1 MAIKILRSM
10 FFEQLHTDLLAIV
23 STLNGWAWGLPLIVF
38 LVGTGVF
45 LTVRLGFLQFTQLGH
60 ALYLALVKRK
70 ESGDEPGDI
79 THFQAL
85 MTALSATVGTGNI
98 VGVALAIFAGGP
110 GALFWMWVT
119 GIVGMAT
126 KYTEAI
132 LAVEFRTQDDQGRMN
147 GGPMYYLSRGL
158 KQIGINWGGIPAV
171 LFAIFGTIASFGIGN
186 MTQSNSVAGALQTSF
201 GLDPAITAVALVIFS
216 ALVILGGIRSIARV
230 TQVIVPVMILVY
242 LGASFLILAQFAA
255 EIPAAF
261 ALIFK
266 QAFSPTAAAGG
277 FLGATIAQAIRMG
290 VSRGIFSNESG
301 LGSSPIAAAAAKT
314 KHPVSQALV
323 SMTQTFIDTIVVCT
337 FTGLVIIVTG
347 SWQSGLKGVD
357 MTLNAFQIGLGG
369 LAGPKVVAVSLAFF
383 AYSTILGWSYYG
395 ERCLAFLGGSRTI
408 LPYRIVFIILVGV
421 GAVSKIDLVWG
432 LSDLFNALMALPNLI
447 GLLLLSGVAARI
459 TREYFDKKKAGIE
472 I

>member
-1 MAIKILRSM
+1 MTLETVHVFM
-10 FFEQLHTDLLAIV
+10 MEYLTLL
-23 STLNGWAWGLPLIVF
+23 NDWAWGLPLIIL
-38 LVGTGVF
+38 LVGTGLF

-60 ALYLALVKRK
+60 ALYLALIKRK
-70 ESGDEPGDI
+70 EAGDEPGDI

-98 VGVALAIFAGGP
+98 VGVALAIYSGGP

-119 GIVGMAT
+119 GVVGMAT

-132 LAVEFRTQDDQGRMN
+132 LAVEFRTKDSAGRMS
-147 GGPMYYLSRGL
+147 GGPMYYLSNGL
-158 KQIGINWGGIPAV
+158 RSIGIHWGGVPAV

-186 MTQSNSVAGALQTSF
+186 MTQSNSVSDALQSSF
-201 GLDPAITAVALVIFS
+201 GIPTYATAICLVVLS
-216 ALVILGGIRSIARV
+216 ALVILGGIRSIAVV
-230 TQVIVPVMILVY
+230 TQVIVPFMIILYV
-242 LGASFLILAQFAA
+242 GASSVVLAQYLA

-277 FLGATIAQAIRMG
+277 FIGATVAQAMRMG

-301 LGSSPIAAAAAKT
+301 LGSSPIAAAAAQT

-347 SWQSGLKGVD
+347 SWQDGVKGVG
-357 MTLNAFQIGLGG
+357 MTLDAFAAGLGPVVG
-369 LAGPKVVAVSLAFF
+369 AEIVAVSLAFF

-395 ERCLAFLGGSRTI
+395 ERCLAYLGGDRTI
-408 LPYRIVFIILVGV
+408 LPYRVVFIALVGV
-421 GAVSKIDLVWG
+421 GAVAKIDMVWV
-432 LSDLFNALMALPNLI
+432 LSDLFNALMALPNLL
-447 GLLLLSGVAARI
+447 GLILLSGVAARI
-459 TREYFDKKKAGIE
+459 TAEYLDAKKKGIE
-472 I
+472 L

>member
-1 MAIKILRSM
+1 MSL
-10 FFEQLHTDLLAIV
+10 EQLHEHLLATV
-23 STLNGWAWGLPLIVF
+23 GTLNDWAWGLPLIVL

-60 ALYLALVKRK
+60 ALYIALIQREKK
-70 ESGDEPGDI
+70 DGDEPGDI

-98 VGVALAIFAGGP
+98 VGVALAIYTGGP

-132 LAVEFRTQDDQGRMN
+132 LAVEYRVQDDKGRMS

-158 KQIGINWGGIPAV
+158 AQIGMHWGGVPAA
-171 LFAIFGTIASFGIGN
+171 LFAVFGTIASFGIGN
-186 MTQSNSVAGALQTSF
+186 MTQSNSVAGALQTTF
-201 GLDPAITAVALVIFS
+201 GLDPIITAVALVIFS
-216 ALVILGGIRSIARV
+216 ALVILGGIRSIAKV
-230 TQVIVPVMILVY
+230 TQVVVPVMILAY
-242 LGASFLILAQFAA
+242 IAASLGILARFAG

-261 ALIFK
+261 ALIFE
-266 QAFSPTAAAGG
+266 QAFSPTAATGG
-277 FLGATIAQAIRMG
+277 FLGATVAQAIRMG

-314 KHPVSQALV
+314 KHPVPQALV
-323 SMTQTFIDTIVVCT
+323 SMTQTFIDTIIVCT

-357 MTLNAFQIGLGG
+357 MTLNAFQLGLGNSIG
-369 LAGPKVVAVSLAFF
+369 AQVVAVALAFF

-395 ERCLAFLGGSRTI
+395 ERCLAYLGGSRTV
-408 LPYRIVFIILVGV
+408 LPYRIVFIFLVGV
-421 GAVSKIDLVWG
+421 GAVGKIDLVWG

-459 TREYFDKKKAGIE
+459 TKEYLASKASVSGT
-472 I
+472 